1 MNPLRL
7 FPGAGVTAMALV
19 LFAPLRGAQTAAP
32 SAEPPLGKAVDN
44 KIYAQQ
50 LVNDLL
56 AANGDLLAVGLHAI
70 PPGGAEYQIV
80 AHSRDL
86 IGKKD
91 SEADVEM
98 IKNDQTIIG
107 PESTGYTTVPRMVV
121 HAALRD
127 RTGRIV
133 GLAVLSFKL
142 EAGTTK
148 LATHARAEALLKTL
162 AGKIPDS
169 AALFQPAP

>member
-1 MNPLRL
+1 MNHPRL
-7 FPGAGVTAMALV
+7 FLRAGVPAMALM
-19 LFAPLRGAQTAAP
+19 LFAPQGRAQPAEAP
-32 SAEPPLGKAVDN
+32 PGKAADN
-44 KIYAQQ
+44 RIYAQQ

-70 PPGGAEYQIV
+70 PPGGTEYMIV

-107 PESTGYTTVPRMVV
+107 PETTGYTTTPRMVV
-121 HAALRD
+121 HDALRD
-127 RTGRIV
+127 RTGRVV

-142 EAGTTK
+142 ETGTTK
-148 LATHARAEALLKTL
+148 LATHARANALMQAL
-162 AGKIPDS
+162 ARKIPDTT
-169 AALFQPAP
+169 ALFQATP